1 MNKFNAVERNEGANK
16 MTVETTYLKSGND
29 IVDKKYTDLE
39 TRDTFGLKEEELIR
53 NEVINVLAKHNVPYW
68 KAEVILDRAKV
79 FLRKES
85 VVQEIK

>member
-1 MNKFNAVERNEGANK
+1 
-16 MTVETTYLKSGND
+16 MTVELTYIKSENT
-29 IVDKKYTDLE
+29 IVGGEYTESE

-68 KAEVILDRAKV
+68 KAKVILERAKP

>member
-1 MNKFNAVERNEGANK
+1 
-16 MTVETTYLKSGND
+16 MTVELTYIKSKNN
-29 IVDKKYTDLE
+29 IVGGKYTESE
-39 TRDTFGLKEEELIR
+39 TRDTFNIKDEEIIR

-68 KAEVILDRAKV
+68 KAKVILERAKV

>member
-1 MNKFNAVERNEGANK
+1 
-16 MTVETTYLKSGND
+16 MTVELTYLH
-29 IVDKKYTDLE
+29 KKGTVEGGIYKESE

-68 KAEVILDRAKV
+68 KAKVILERAKV

>member
-1 MNKFNAVERNEGANK
+1 MGILNFLKGEKK
-16 MTVETTYLKSGND
+16 MTVEPMYLMAENKVVSGEYRD
-29 IVDKKYTDLE
+29 TE
-39 TRDTFGLKEEELIR
+39 TRDTFDMKEEELIR

-68 KAEVILDRAKV
+68 KAKVILERAKV

>member
-1 MNKFNAVERNEGANK
+1 
-16 MTVETTYLKSGND
+16 MTVEPMYLMAENKVVSGEYRD
-29 IVDKKYTDLE
+29 TE
-39 TRDTFGLKEEELIR
+39 TRDTFDMKDEELIR

-68 KAEVILDRAKV
+68 KAKVILERSKV

>member
-1 MNKFNAVERNEGANK
+1 MGILNFLKGEKK
-16 MTVETTYLKSGND
+16 MTVEPMYLMAENKVVSGEYRD
-29 IVDKKYTDLE
+29 TE
-39 TRDTFGLKEEELIR
+39 TRDTFDMKDEELIR
-53 NEVINVLAKHNVPYW
+53 NEVINVLAKHNVSYW

>member
-1 MNKFNAVERNEGANK
+1 MGILNFLKGEKK
-16 MTVETTYLKSGND
+16 MTVELTYIKSENT
-29 IVDKKYTDLE
+29 IVGGEYTESE

-68 KAEVILDRAKV
+68 KAKVILERAKA

>member
-1 MNKFNAVERNEGANK
+1 MGILNFLKGEKK
-16 MTVETTYLKSGND
+16 MTVEPMYLMAENKVVSGEYRD
-29 IVDKKYTDLE
+29 TE
-39 TRDTFGLKEEELIR
+39 TRDTFDMKDEELIR